1 LAVTSATLQN
11 IAVTPAAPSAALG
24 FTRRFSATGTYT
36 DGSTQDLTGSVTW
49 TSSDESVALV
59 SNDAGTKGLASTVA
73 PGSAIIR
80 ATLGAVRGQT
90 AFTVTSAALQRIEL
104 APADASLDCSAC
116 QDLVATGYFSDGS
129 SAAITA
135 AVTFTSDD
143 QRVVSVS
150 DGDPGPGQR
159 FQLCAGSVAA
169 TTIITATD
177 PASNVT
183 GSTSA
188 TNAAPCP

>member
-1 LAVTSATLQN
+1 
-11 IAVTPAAPSAALG
+11 
-24 FTRRFSATGTYT
+24 
-36 DGSTQDLTGSVTW
+36 
-49 TSSDESVALV
+49 VALI

-73 PGSAIIR
+73 AGSAIIR

-90 AFTVTSAALQRIEL
+90 TVTVTSASLQRIDI
-104 APADASLDCSAC
+104 APADASVDCSAC
-116 QDLVATGYFSDGS
+116 QDLVATGHFSDGS
-129 SAAITA
+129 SALITA

-143 QRVVSVS
+143 QQVVSVS
-150 DGDPGPGQR
+150 DADPGVGQR
-159 FQLCAGSVAA
+159 FQLCAGSASG

-188 TNAAPCP
+188 SNAAACP